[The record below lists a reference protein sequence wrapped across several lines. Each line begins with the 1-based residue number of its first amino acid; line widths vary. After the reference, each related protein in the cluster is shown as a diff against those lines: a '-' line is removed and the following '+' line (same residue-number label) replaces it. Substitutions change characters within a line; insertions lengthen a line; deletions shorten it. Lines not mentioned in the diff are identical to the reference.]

1 MFKLFPLVIYTDGA
15 TEGYLKNGN
24 INLDDLVIIKL
35 EMEKNLKIGIIGA
48 GIQGVC
54 NALFLQKKGYQ
65 VTLFDKDEPGNLSAS
80 YGNAGHF
87 SPYASI
93 PLNRPDILTD
103 VPAMLLSSSGPLA
116 VKWNYVP
123 KMIPWFLKFLKNCS
137 TKNMMHTA
145 KYMHQILDL
154 ALPAYDELF
163 DEIDLSGL
171 VENKGIM
178 YIWNDQNL
186 KSRELEINIRN
197 EIGAEQ
203 QLLNQKEIHDLE
215 PNIKKIYHAGVFYKK
230 ARHARNPK
238 KILLKLLDLFLKKD
252 GKFLKLNVQD
262 ITFDNEKPILKSDVQ
277 TFIFDRVVIACGA
290 FSKKLTDKLD
300 EKIPLDTE
308 RGYHV
313 HFKGCDHLVS
323 RPVVF
328 TNRGFG
334 MTPMEQ
340 GLRVVGT
347 VEFGGLENP
356 LSKGRIKNLVNNA
369 KYMLDGLPE
378 HEDEWLGFRPT
389 LPDYLPVIGPSK
401 NYKNVF
407 YSFGHHH
414 LGWTL
419 AAISGKIISNMIAN
433 KNTNLNLEPYSSKRF

>member
-1 MFKLFPLVIYTDGA
+1 MT
-15 TEGYLKNGN
+15 N
-24 INLDDLVIIKL
+24 
-35 EMEKNLKIGIIGA
+35 NLKVGIIGA

-54 NALFLQKKGYQ
+54 SALFLQKKGYE
-65 VTLFDKDEPGNLSAS
+65 VTLFDREEPGGSATS
-80 YGNAGHF
+80 SGNAGHF

-103 VPAMLLSSSGPLA
+103 IPAMLLSSTGPLA
-116 VKWNYVP
+116 LKWNYVP

-137 TKNMMHTA
+137 TKKMMHTA
-145 KYMHQILDL
+145 KYMHQILDI

-163 DEIDLSGL
+163 EEIDLSGL
-171 VENKGIM
+171 VENNGIM

-186 KSRELEINIRN
+186 KSRELEYNIRN

-203 QLLNQKEIHDLE
+203 QLLNKKEIHDLE
-215 PNIKKIYHAGVFYKK
+215 PNIKKNYHAGVFYKK
-230 ARHARNPK
+230 ARHARNPG
-238 KILLKLLDLFLKKD
+238 KIWLKLFENFVKKG
-252 GKFLKLNVQD
+252 GKFLKLNIQD
-262 ITFDNEKPILKSDVQ
+262 LNFDYDKP
-277 TFIFDRVVIACGA
+277 VIRSETQRFVLDKLVISCGA
-290 FSKKLTDKLD
+290 FSKKLTDKLH
-300 EKIPLDTE
+300 ENIPLETE
-308 RGYHV
+308 RGYHI
-313 HFKGCDHLVS
+313 HFKGCDHLIS

-328 TNRGFG
+328 QNKGFG

-347 VEFGGLENP
+347 VEFGGLENQ
-356 LSKGRIKNLVNNA
+356 LSKSRIKNLVNNA
-369 KYMLDGLPE
+369 KFLLDGLPE
-378 HEDEWLGFRPT
+378 HKDEWLGFRPT

-419 AAISGKIISNMIAN
+419 GAISGKIISKMIDN
-433 KNTNLNLEPYSSKRF
+433 ENTNLDLQPYSSLRFS

>member
-1 MFKLFPLVIYTDGA
+1 MA
-15 TEGYLKNGN
+15 
-24 INLDDLVIIKL
+24 NLRV
-35 EMEKNLKIGIIGA
+35 GIVGA

-54 NALFLQKKGYQ
+54 NALFLQKKGFQ
-65 VTLFDKDEPGNLSAS
+65 VTLFDREDPGSQAAS

-87 SPYASI
+87 SPYASV
-93 PLNRPDILTD
+93 PVNRPDILSD
-103 VPAMLLSSSGPLA
+103 VPAMLLSSTGPLA
-116 VKWNYVP
+116 LKWNYVP
-123 KMIPWFLKFLKNCS
+123 RMLPWFLKFIKNCS
-137 TKNMMHTA
+137 KKNMMHTA

-163 DEIDLSGL
+163 EEIDLSGL

-203 QLLNQKEIHDLE
+203 QLLNKKEIHDLE
-215 PNIKKIYHAGVFYKK
+215 PNIKNIYHAGVFYKK
-230 ARHARNPK
+230 ARHARNPGKIWVKLFEDFVK
-238 KILLKLLDLFLKKD
+238 KG
-252 GKFLKLNVQD
+252 GKFLKLNIQKVD
-262 ITFDNEKPILKSDVQ
+262 FDENNPVLRSETQ
-277 TFIFDRVVIACGA
+277 RFIFDKLVICCGA
-290 FSKKLTDKLD
+290 FSKKLTDNLH
-300 EKIPLDTE
+300 ENIPLDTE
-308 RGYHV
+308 RGYHI
-313 HFKGCDHLVS
+313 HYKGFDNLIS

-328 TNRGFG
+328 QNRGFG

-347 VEFGGLENP
+347 VEFGGLNNP
-356 LSKGRIKNLVNNA
+356 LSKSRIKNLVDNA
-369 KYMLDGLPE
+369 KFLLDGLPD
-378 HEDEWLGFRPT
+378 HHDDEWLGFRPT

-419 AAISGKIISNMIAN
+419 AAISGKIISKMISN
-433 KNTNLNLEPYSSKRF
+433 ENTNLDLEPYSSLRFS

>member
-1 MFKLFPLVIYTDGA
+1 MA
-15 TEGYLKNGN
+15 
-24 INLDDLVIIKL
+24 
-35 EMEKNLKIGIIGA
+35 NLKIGIIGA

-54 NALFLQKKGYQ
+54 NALFLQKKGHQ
-65 VTLFDKDEPGNLSAS
+65 VTIFDRVKPGNQAAS

-87 SPYASI
+87 SPYASV
-93 PLNRPDILTD
+93 PMNRPDIITD
-103 VPAMLLSSSGPLA
+103 VPAMLLSSTGPLA
-116 VKWNYVP
+116 LKWNYVP
-123 KMIPWFLKFLKNCS
+123 KMIPWFFKFLKNCS

-163 DEIDLSGL
+163 EEIDLSGL
-171 VENKGIM
+171 VENKGII

-186 KSRELEINIRN
+186 KSRELEINIRK

-203 QLLNQKEIHDLE
+203 QLLNKKEIHDLE
-215 PNIKKIYHAGVFYKK
+215 PNIKNIYHAGVFYKK
-230 ARHARNPK
+230 ARHARNPGKIWIKLFENFIK
-238 KILLKLLDLFLKKD
+238 KG
-252 GKFLKLNVQD
+252 GKFLKLNIKD
-262 ITFDNEKPILKSDVQ
+262 LNFDENNPVIRSETQ
-277 TFIFDRVVIACGA
+277 RFIFDKLVISCGA
-290 FSKKLTDKLD
+290 FSKKLTDKLH
-300 EKIPLDTE
+300 ENIPLDTE
-308 RGYHV
+308 RGYHI
-313 HFKGCDHLVS
+313 HFKGFDHLIS

-328 TNRGFG
+328 QNRGFG

-356 LSKGRIKNLVNNA
+356 ISKSRIKNLIDNA
-369 KYMLDGLPE
+369 KYLLDGLPDK
-378 HEDEWLGFRPT
+378 HDDEWLGFRPT

-419 AAISGKIISNMIAN
+419 GAISGKIVSKMISNE
-433 KNTNLNLEPYSSKRF
+433 NTNLDLKAYSSLRFS